1 MSRTPREP
9 MRDHSMQSFEM
20 RDTPTGYHSPLEQPH
35 ISRSDNL
42 DSTYDSSSLSPQF
55 KRKPVARLTSFASSE
70 PGDYGLGGENRAST
84 SKQSL
89 LRKASAA
96 LPGSQYHWIL
106 EICAVILS
114 ILALAAIAILLPLYN
129 NKPLST
135 WSFQY
140 SFNTVVSIL
149 GATSRA
155 TLAFAVSACISQ
167 GKWNWFRRRD
177 DTIMVFDRFE
187 EASRGPWGGVR
198 LLWWSRLRHWM
209 ALGALS
215 TVVLVG
221 FEPFLQ
227 AIITF
232 EGKQVSVADPISKA
246 TIGKSSKLD
255 IGSFSAITG
264 AATGIS
270 TPDGTLMRLS
280 MLSKYD
286 FGALASIWSGFS
298 TLGSV
303 EAQTPSFSCSSGNCT
318 WTPYASLAVCSA
330 CNDISQHIIKSTGKT
345 NVSVGA
351 EDDTLTM
358 VNYVA
363 SFSPIAVPSINTTYT
378 RYDIKELKMNIS
390 NIDSA
395 GLAAIRGKD
404 LGFTNTELTAKATSQ
419 PSETLSFQDFK
430 TLIVSFAMI
439 AANQEFREN
448 GQHWEDSSVSAQ
460 ECALYFCTNIYQ
472 SDIVQGDLRETI
484 LGTHTDRNLDSFLAK
499 DPQYAAS
506 SKWYN
511 ANTSYTLY
519 HGKTD
524 MNRTDLQMFISKE
537 HYHTSTGLD
546 VGQDLKFNISQNA
559 AESITGLFMNEF
571 ARRASPLATKQL
583 VYPAVG
589 TVGTTSQ
596 PHVIDSLGT
605 SKNLTATFETVAA
618 SMSKY
623 IRDLSLET
631 EPNEGETQNWIVFIR
646 VEWGFLSLPIAAL
659 LGGCLFC
666 LLSIVETKRLGLPAW
681 RGSSLAGLAHGL
693 DKQSREQ
700 LREADGLSQMDEH
713 AKLYKVRFVDS
724 DLGPELKLS
733 HAQAQ

>member
-1 MSRTPREP
+1 
-9 MRDHSMQSFEM
+9 MQSFEM
-20 RDTPTGYHSPLEQPH
+20 RDSPSGYHPPLEQPH
-35 ISRSDNL
+35 ISSSINL
-42 DSTYDSSSLSPQF
+42 DDTYDSSSLSPQF
-55 KRKPVARLTSFASSE
+55 KRKPVPRLTSFASSE
-70 PGDYGLGGENRAST
+70 PGDYGLGSENRAST

-187 EASRGPWGGVR
+187 EASRGPWGGIR

-232 EGKQVSVADPISKA
+232 EGKEVSVSDPISKA

-255 IGSFSAITG
+255 IGSFYAITG
-264 AATGIS
+264 AATGTG

-280 MLSKYD
+280 MRSKYD

-298 TLGSV
+298 TLGSA
-303 EAQTPSFSCSSGNCT
+303 EAQTPSFSCSSGN
-318 WTPYASLAVCSA
+318 S
-330 CNDISQHIIKSTGKT
+330 GKT
-345 NVSVGA
+345 NVTEAA
-351 EDDTLTM
+351 EDNTLTM
-358 VNYVA
+358 V
-363 SFSPIAVPSINTTYT
+363 SFVSSSYPIAVPSVNTTYT
-378 RYDIKELKMNIS
+378 RYDVKELNMNIS

-395 GLAAIRGKD
+395 GLAAIQRYN
-404 LGFTNTELTAKATSQ
+404 LGFTSTEVTAKATSQ

-430 TLIVSFAMI
+430 TLIVSFAMMG
-439 AANQEFREN
+439 ANQDFREN
-448 GQHWEDSSVSAQ
+448 GQPWEDSSVSAQ
-460 ECALYFCTNIYQ
+460 ECALYFCTNIYK

-484 LGTHTDRNLDSFLAK
+484 LGTYTDRNLDSFVAK

-506 SKWYN
+506 SKWDN
-511 ANTSYTLY
+511 ANSNYTLN
-519 HGKTD
+519 HDDMD

-546 VGQDLKFNISQNA
+546 IEQDLKFNISQNA

-583 VYPAVG
+583 VYPIG
-589 TVGTTSQ
+589 GSQ